1 MSEPQDVS
9 ARLGSVLLIAKEP
22 LPGRVKTRLT
32 PHFSYEQAA
41 ELAAASLSDTL
52 LAASVV
58 AADQHVLVLDGSA
71 SNIAAPGWTVI
82 AQCEGGLDVRL
93 AAAFDAVVDDGPA
106 ILLGM
111 DTPQLQPTQLAAF
124 RPDDYDSCLGLA
136 ADGGFWAIGFADPR
150 FAAKVIPGVAMS
162 QDDTG
167 ALQLERLLE
176 AGLSV
181 QFLDRLI
188 DFDDAESARAV
199 AALVPRSRFART
211 FASVTGAES

>member
-1 MSEPQDVS
+1 MSGFGGKNTH
-9 ARLGSVLLIAKEP
+9 LGSVLLIAKQP

-41 ELAAASLSDTL
+41 QLAAASLADTL
-52 LAASVV
+52 LAAS
-58 AADQHVLVLDGSA
+58 AIEADQHVLVLDGSPVD
-71 SNIAAPGWTVI
+71 IDAPGWSVI
-82 AQCEGGLDVRL
+82 AQCDGGLDARL
-93 AAAFDAVVDDGPA
+93 AAAFEAVIDEGPA
-106 ILLGM
+106 VLVGM
-111 DTPQLQPTQLAAF
+111 DTPQLQPAQVAAF
-124 RPDDYDSCLGLA
+124 RPGDYDCCLGLA

-162 QDDTG
+162 QADTG

-181 QFLDRLI
+181 QLLDQLI

-199 AALVPRSRFART
+199 AARVPYSRFART
-211 FASVTGAES
+211 LASMGGAGS